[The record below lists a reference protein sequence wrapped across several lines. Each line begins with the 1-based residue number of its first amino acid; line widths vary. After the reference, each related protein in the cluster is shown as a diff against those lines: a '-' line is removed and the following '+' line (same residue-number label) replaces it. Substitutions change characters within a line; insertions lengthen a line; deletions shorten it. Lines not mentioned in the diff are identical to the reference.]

1 MAPTHGW
8 FEKKSEA
15 QKEMERRE
23 RLRAAEE
30 AEREAKRQEEEEEK
44 RAHASGMSL
53 AESRR
58 LSTRVCEVLE
68 EYAEAY
74 LRPNLR
80 HADRYS
86 YEVRNQTHF
95 GDKGYQWA
103 IVLLEGGSWD
113 RTRVQVN
120 YSEGMLLM
128 SRSPREQ
135 LDLEEHLGLEALAHA
150 LHRATRLRV
159 KVSVYWP
166 GPWSFHR
173 RPDPGLGE
181 PFSYII
187 PDEGYPEGDPVYD

>member
-8 FEKKSEA
+8 FEKSEA
-15 QKEMERRE
+15 QKERE

-58 LSTRVCEVLE
+58 LSMRVCEVVE

-86 YEVRNQTHF
+86 
-95 GDKGYQWA
+95 
-103 IVLLEGGSWD
+103 
-113 RTRVQVN
+113 
-120 YSEGMLLM
+120 
-128 SRSPREQ
+128 
-135 LDLEEHLGLEALAHA
+135 
-150 LHRATRLRV
+150 
-159 KVSVYWP
+159 
-166 GPWSFHR
+166 
-173 RPDPGLGE
+173 
-181 PFSYII
+181 
-187 PDEGYPEGDPVYD
+187 